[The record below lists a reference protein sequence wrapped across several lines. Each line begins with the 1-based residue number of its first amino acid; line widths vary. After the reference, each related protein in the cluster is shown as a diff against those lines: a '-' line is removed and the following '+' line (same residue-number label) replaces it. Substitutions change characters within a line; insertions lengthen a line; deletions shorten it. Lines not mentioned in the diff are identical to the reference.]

1 MYPEVIMKKSA
12 LLLLTI
18 ILLSGSGYKAIAQI
32 LDNPPQDVIYYD
44 KDLDDNRPVPYPA
57 VRKADIM
64 WSKRIWREVDLR
76 QKMNQS
82 FYYPV
87 EAHNNWR
94 NLIAVIMD
102 ALKEGSITAYDI
114 SSTDEFLVPL
124 TFQEIITRQI
134 DTMHRTLTRPYPPY
148 DQYDTVIHTEFDPT
162 KVLRLR
168 IKEDWYFDKK
178 RSQMMVRILG
188 ICPVMI
194 KERNDEEFSEPLFW
208 IYFPEAR
215 PIFATA
221 EVFNRYNDA
230 ARRTYDEVFMKR
242 IFNSYIY
249 KEQNV
254 YDRRISEYAQGLDA
268 LLESER
274 IKNDLLDFEQSLWE
288 Y

>member
-1 MYPEVIMKKSA
+1 MKKITFIIAS
-12 LLLLTI
+12 LI
-18 ILLSGSGYKAIAQI
+18 ILAGVSNKISAQI

-44 KDLDDNRPVPYPA
+44 NDLEDVTPIALPA

-64 WSKRIWREVDLR
+64 WSKRVWREIDMR
-76 QKMNQS
+76 QKMNQP

-87 EAHNNWR
+87 VPHNNWR
-94 NLIAVIMD
+94 NFVTVIMD

-124 TFQEIITRQI
+124 TFQEIISRQI
-134 DTMHRTLTRPYPPY
+134 DTVHRTLTRPYPPY
-148 DQYDTVIHTEFDPT
+148 DQYDTVIYSEFDPG
-162 KVLRLR
+162 KVTRLR

-178 RSQMMVRILG
+178 RSQMLVRILG

-194 KERNDEEFSEPLFW
+194 KQRDDQEYSEPMFW

-215 PIFATA
+215 PILAKS
-221 EVFNRYNDA
+221 EVFNRFNDA
-230 ARRTYDEVFMKR
+230 ARRSYDEVFMKR
-242 IFNSYIY
+242 FFSSYVY

-268 LLESER
+268 LLEAER
-274 IKNDLLDFEQSLWE
+274 IKQELLDFEQSLWE

>member
-1 MYPEVIMKKSA
+1 MKKITFIIAS
-12 LLLLTI
+12 LI
-18 ILLSGSGYKAIAQI
+18 ILAGVSNKISAQI

-44 KDLDDNRPVPYPA
+44 NDLEDVTPIALPA

-64 WSKRIWREVDLR
+64 WSKRVWREIDMR
-76 QKMNQS
+76 QKMNQP

-87 EAHNNWR
+87 IPHNNWR
-94 NLIAVIMD
+94 NFVTVIMD

-124 TFQEIITRQI
+124 TFQEIISRQI
-134 DTMHRTLTRPYPPY
+134 DTVHRTLTRPYPPY
-148 DQYDTVIHTEFDPT
+148 DQYDTVIYSEFDPG
-162 KVLRLR
+162 KVTRLR

-178 RSQMMVRILG
+178 RSQMLVRILG

-194 KERNDEEFSEPLFW
+194 KQRDDQEYSEPMFW

-215 PIFATA
+215 PILAKS
-221 EVFNRYNDA
+221 EVFNRFNDA
-230 ARRTYDEVFMKR
+230 ARRSYDEVFMKR
-242 IFNSYIY
+242 FFSSYVY

-268 LLESER
+268 LLEAER
-274 IKNDLLDFEQSLWE
+274 IKQELLDFEQSLWE

>member
-1 MYPEVIMKKSA
+1 MKRITFIIAS
-12 LLLLTI
+12 LLVLAGFTPN
-18 ILLSGSGYKAIAQI
+18 LSAQI

-44 KDLDDNRPVPYPA
+44 NDLEDVTPIAMPA

-64 WSKRIWREVDLR
+64 WSKRLWREIDMR
-76 QKMNQS
+76 QKMNQP

-87 EAHNNWR
+87 VPHNNWR
-94 NLIAVIMD
+94 NFITVIMD

-114 SSTDEFLVPL
+114 SATDEFLVPL
-124 TFQEIITRQI
+124 TYQEIVSRQI
-134 DTMHRTLTRPYPPY
+134 DTVHLSLTRPNPPY
-148 DQYDTVIHTEFDPT
+148 DQYDTVIYSEFDPS
-162 KVLRLR
+162 KVTRIR

-178 RSQMMVRILG
+178 RSQMLVRILG

-215 PIFATA
+215 PVLAQA
-221 EVFNRYNDA
+221 EVFNRFNDA
-230 ARRTYDEVFMKR
+230 ARRSYDEIFMKR
-242 IFNSYIY
+242 FFSSYIY

-268 LLESER
+268 LLEAEK
-274 IKNDLLDFEQSLWE
+274 IKQELLDFEQSLWE

>member
-1 MYPEVIMKKSA
+1 MKKLVFVSA
-12 LLLLTI
+12 LFLMLMGIDTR
-18 ILLSGSGYKAIAQI
+18 SFSQI
-32 LDNPPQDVIYYD
+32 LDSPPQDAVYQDID
-44 KDLDDNRPVPYPA
+44 AEDVRPIPYA
-57 VRKADIM
+57 VVRKADVM
-64 WSKRIWREVDLR
+64 WSKRIWREIDLR
-76 QKMNQS
+76 QKMNQP

-87 EAHNNWR
+87 QPHNNWR
-94 NLIAVIMD
+94 NFITVIMG

-114 SSTDEFLVPL
+114 SGTDEFLLPL
-124 TFQEIITRQI
+124 TYQEIVTRQI
-134 DTMHRTLTRPYPPY
+134 DTAHKTLTRPYPPY
-148 DQYDTVIHTEFDPT
+148 DQYDTVIYSEFDPT
-162 KVLRLR
+162 KVLRIR
-168 IKEDWYFDKK
+168 VKEDWYFDKK

-194 KERNDEEFSEPLFW
+194 KERNNEEFPEPLFW

-215 PIFATA
+215 PILAQS
-221 EVFNRYNDA
+221 EVFNRENDA
-230 ARRTYDEVFMKR
+230 ARRTYDEVFIKR

-274 IKNDLLDFEQSLWE
+274 IKNDLVNFEENLWQ